1 MTVGVEKEPGQMTIG
16 TLSLELQVHTSV
28 PLCLGRMMWQETNYE
43 VPNRKYDVPDTVE
56 RITTSRNDLSN
67 MYSTSKTVMTITV

>member
-1 MTVGVEKEPGQMTIG
+1 MTVVGVEKEPGQMTIG

-43 VPNRKYDVPDTVE
+43 VPNRKYDAPGST
-56 RITTSRNDLSN
+56 NYDLSQRALK
-67 MYSTSKTVMTITV
+67 YSTSKCTVMTITV